1 MNQPEGSA
9 LQPGERRFLV
19 SHRVAHLATAD
30 ERGRPHVVPVCFV
43 VVGDRIFIALDEKPK
58 SVAPGAL
65 RRVRNLLAQ
74 PEVALVVD
82 DYSDDWER
90 LAYLLLRGTG
100 GLIDPADPEHAEVV
114 RQLREK
120 YPQYRAMRLDE
131 RPLIRII
138 IQSARAWSMS
148 GQAFAE

>member
-1 MNQPEGSA
+1 VNR
-9 LQPGERRFLV
+9 PGEVVLRASERRFLV

-43 VVGDRIFIALDEKPK
+43 VAGDQIFIPLDEKPK

-82 DYSDDWER
+82 DYSDDWEQ
-90 LAYLLLRGTG
+90 LAYLLIRGTG
-100 GLIDPADPEHAEVV
+100 DLIEPADPEHAEVV

-120 YPQYRAMRLDE
+120 YPQYQTMRLDE
-131 RPLIRII
+131 RPIIRII

-148 GQAFAE
+148 GMAFAE

>member
-1 MNQPEGSA
+1 VNR
-9 LQPGERRFLV
+9 PGEVVLRASERRFLV

-43 VVGDRIFIALDEKPK
+43 VAGDQIFIPLDEKPK

-82 DYSDDWER
+82 DYSDDWEQ
-90 LAYLLLRGTG
+90 LAYLLIRGTG
-100 GLIDPADPEHAEVV
+100 DLIEPADPEHAEVV

-120 YPQYRAMRLDE
+120 YPQYQTMRLDE
-131 RPLIRII
+131 RPIIRII

-148 GQAFAE
+148 GQGFAE

>member
-1 MNQPEGSA
+1 MNQPEGSV

-65 RRVRNLLAQ
+65 RRVRNVLAQ

-90 LAYLLLRGTG
+90 LAYLLIRGTG
-100 GLIDPADPEHAEVV
+100 GLIGPADPEHAEVV

-131 RPLIRII
+131 RPLIRIS

-148 GQAFAE
+148 GHAFAE